1 MKQVHEFMG
10 EWSPEKLD
18 RVHLWISANFGKR
31 DLRWGFIFGN
41 VLWMDEDVY
50 AAFLERWE

>member
-1 MKQVHEFMG
+1 MG

-18 RVHLWISANFGKR
+18 RVHQWISANFGKR